1 MDGLV
6 EVQKLQ
12 QRQQLQGS
20 VGVLVHRIVGL
31 AVQLHTM
38 EILILESWDL
48 GLNVVGSGE
57 VIRDVAL
64 EHANLKLGRFR
75 AL

>member
-12 QRQQLQGS
+12 QRQRLQGS
-20 VGVLVHRIVGL
+20 VGVLVHRIAAL

-64 EHANLKLGRFR
+64 EHANLKLGCFR